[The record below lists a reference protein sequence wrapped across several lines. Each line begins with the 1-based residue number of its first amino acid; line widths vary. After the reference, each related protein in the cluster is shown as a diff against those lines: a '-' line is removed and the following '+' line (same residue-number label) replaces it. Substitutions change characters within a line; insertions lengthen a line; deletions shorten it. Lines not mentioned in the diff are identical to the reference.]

1 MLTEKPTIGKIFKK
15 YHEKIGLTQEDL
27 SKKAG
32 IKYTTLTKVESGVV
46 KKPGVQTMVKIVKD
60 LVLP

>member
-1 MLTEKPTIGKIFKK
+1 MLTEKPTIGKNFKK
-15 YHEKIGLTQEDL
+15 YRGKLGLTQEDL

-46 KKPGVQTMVKIVKD
+46 KKPSVQTMVKIVKD